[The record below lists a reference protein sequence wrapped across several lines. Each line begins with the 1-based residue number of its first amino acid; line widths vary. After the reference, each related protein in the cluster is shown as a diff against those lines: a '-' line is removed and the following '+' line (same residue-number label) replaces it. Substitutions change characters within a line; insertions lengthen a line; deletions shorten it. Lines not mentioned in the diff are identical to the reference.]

1 MWESTPLVYAC
12 QYAQTDVAAYLLS
25 QGADSLLVNEK
36 NVSALLLACLEGL
49 ATIVALLLQPP
60 SPPQL
65 HLVNAVGV
73 VYNAQADLNQSL
85 SPFLAA
91 CANGHLECVGL
102 LLQAALAAADFSMD
116 ALLNTSPAPGKTP
129 PPLFAAAMYGHT
141 HVLVMLLGAG
151 AAKDRVDADGN
162 TVLLTALKHG
172 HDTAGVALVKAT
184 PSPGEV
190 VNALGMTAL
199 HMAADKG
206 CIESCKALLA
216 LPGVVIDIAN
226 AADETP
232 LYLAAKR
239 RDGRMLEVFINA
251 GADIDRVVATTNK
264 CVRDILTKDKRLN
277 LVKIADNLRGV
288 SMRSSD
294 GSVIGDFTLPVSN
307 DITASPPASD
317 APQTAT
323 PLVGRKTR
331 ITFSKQLGAPGMPLL
346 NLEASSAPEPTS
358 PAPIGN
364 TRRTRATFSK
374 PAGVPLVVVEAPI
387 DDTSSDARLG
397 SNVRR
402 SRPTFSKP
410 AGAIGTPLVSLDQN
424 EGSSPPSSPRK
435 TRSTFSKP
443 VGSPLV
449 VDAEADVIE
458 PRKTRTTF
466 SKAMG
471 APLVVES
478 TLVLDER
485 ALLDTSSHRLM
496 RIQSAI
502 DDDILDR
509 VDAITATQPSAAPI
523 HDHVDEDDDDGDGS
537 GAEDPDVVAA
547 EPTSAVVVTEPTVVA
562 VEPDLMLA
570 AVEVLASDTLDAVPS
585 SSSEADER
593 EALAVVVS
601 RVTTDTV
608 AAILHAA
615 STLRDSSAASIDQS
629 APPVES
635 NEAALVAKVTEL
647 LAAEPVREPLA
658 ARSPSGLTSVH
669 FVSRAGTV
677 QLAPTRTISLERL
690 ERRKDSD
697 SDAPSVPPKRTVS
710 LAPLL
715 RHSNS

>member
-1 MWESTPLVYAC
+1 MRHVKKGALDEVTDILAAKPELLNVRGMWESTPLVYAC

-73 VYNAQADLNQSL
+73 VYNSHADLNQSL

-102 LLQAALAAADFSMD
+102 LLQAALAASDFSMHT
-116 ALLNTSPAPGKTP
+116 LLNVSPAPEKTP

-162 TVLLTALKHG
+162 SVLLTALKHG
-172 HDTAGVALVKAT
+172 HDAAGVALVKAT
-184 PSPGEV
+184 PSPAEN

-216 LPGVVIDIAN
+216 LPGIVIDVPN

-239 RDGRMLEVFINA
+239 RDGRMLEVFIHA
-251 GADIDRVVATTNK
+251 GADIDRIVSTSNK

-277 LVKIADNLRGV
+277 LVKIADNLREA
-288 SMRSSD
+288 SMQSSD
-294 GSVIGDFTLPVSN
+294 GSVMGDIALLN
-307 DITASPPASD
+307 DTTDASVD
-317 APQTAT
+317 APPTT

-331 ITFSKQLGAPGMPLL
+331 ITFSKQLGTPGMPLL
-346 NLEASSAPEPTS
+346 SLEAMSPPEPANA
-358 PAPIGN
+358 APIGS

-374 PAGVPLVVVEAPI
+374 PAGVPLVEAPT
-387 DDTSSDARLG
+387 DDASPDARLG

-410 AGAIGTPLVSLDQN
+410 AGASGTPLVSLDPTDV
-424 EGSSPPSSPRK
+424 SPSS
-435 TRSTFSKP
+435 S
-443 VGSPLV
+443 
-449 VDAEADVIE
+449 

-466 SKAMG
+466 SKSIG
-471 APLVVES
+471 VPLVAASMES

-502 DDDILDR
+502 DDDIQDR
-509 VDAITATQPSAAPI
+509 VDAIAHQASTSTTVPV
-523 HDHVDEDDDDGDGS
+523 HGRMEEDDDDDGDGS
-537 GAEDPDVVAA
+537 SAENPDAVA
-547 EPTSAVVVTEPTVVA
+547 TEPTT
-562 VEPDLMLA
+562 A
-570 AVEVLASDTLDAVPS
+570 AVQVPTLNTTATHGTSAGALDQ
-585 SSSEADER
+585 

-608 AAILHAA
+608 AAILLAA
-615 STLRDSSAASIDQS
+615 APTLSDDARI
-629 APPVES
+629 VEPKLMS
-635 NEAALVAKVTEL
+635 QNTEAALVAKVTEL
-647 LAAEPVREPLA
+647 LAAEPVRESLA
-658 ARSPSGLTSVH
+658 VRSPSGPSSVH
-669 FVSRAGTV
+669 PVSRTGTM
-677 QLAPTRTISLERL
+677 QLAPTRTISLQQL
-690 ERRKDSD
+690 PRRKQDD
-697 SDAPSVPPKRTVS
+697 NDDDKPSGPPTRTVS
-710 LAPLL
+710 LAPLV
-715 RHSNS
+715 RDTNS